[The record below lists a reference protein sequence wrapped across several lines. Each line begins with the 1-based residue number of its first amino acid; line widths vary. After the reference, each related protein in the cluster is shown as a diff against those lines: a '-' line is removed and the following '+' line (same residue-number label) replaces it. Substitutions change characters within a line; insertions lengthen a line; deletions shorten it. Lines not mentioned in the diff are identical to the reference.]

1 MKLRECEVMIFKNEK
16 GTYKIG
22 MSKKDRNNQY
32 FNGYMLC
39 RFKKGVELEN
49 KTKIKIKNAFLTFF
63 LNEKETVP
71 YIMITV
77 PKDKAN
83 NIYLAGKYMLEEI
96 EKIINEEIKSI
107 PEDSSLYERLKRID
121 QVTEANKVAS
131 LVLEGLSV
139 AKDGINTRT
148 PASTTTIEST
158 IAMICT
164 VVRPSSL
171 KSS

>member
-71 YIMITV
+71 YIMITEYENV
-77 PKDKAN
+77 VVDKFQETLKN
-83 NIYLAGKYMLEEI
+83 LKQEDYEELL
-96 EKIINEEIKSI
+96 
-107 PEDSSLYERLKRID
+107 PF
-121 QVTEANKVAS
+121 
-131 LVLEGLSV
+131 
-139 AKDGINTRT
+139 
-148 PASTTTIEST
+148 
-158 IAMICT
+158 
-164 VVRPSSL
+164 
-171 KSS
+171 